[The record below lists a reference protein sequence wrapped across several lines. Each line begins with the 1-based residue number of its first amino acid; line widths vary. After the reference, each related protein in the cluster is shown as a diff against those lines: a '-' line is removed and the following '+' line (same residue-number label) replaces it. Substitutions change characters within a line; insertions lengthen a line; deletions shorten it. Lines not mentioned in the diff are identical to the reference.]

1 MKQKRS
7 FFQAEKL
14 KYRHTPVNAI
24 IIFMPLLT
32 AFLSAWLMGSYF
44 TVDAYN
50 WWYIGIYP
58 GGLGILC
65 SIIGRKDKAK
75 KNYTIWSLP
84 CKMEKIWDAK
94 IAVGAVFSGISVFVL
109 TVLIVLG
116 ENLIEHIL
124 KQQMRTSMSFGTQ
137 LLAGFVLWLTT
148 LWMVPFCL
156 FLSQKIGTFLMLII
170 HMGIYTVLSASVS
183 LKPYFFLF
191 PGAIT
196 ARVMCPLIKVLPN
209 GLLFEP
215 GQLTYSPELGEIS
228 GLWIGVFSAIVWFF
242 ICWLYSRKWFQKQTA
257 SAKER
262 KAG

>member
-1 MKQKRS
+1 MKQKYS

-14 KYRHTPVNAI
+14 KYCHTPVRPI

-32 AFLSAWLMGSYF
+32 VFLSAWLMGSYF
-44 TVDAYN
+44 SVDAYN

-58 GGLGILC
+58 GVLGILC
-65 SIIGRKDKAK
+65 SIIGRKDKVK

-94 IAVGAVFSGISVFVL
+94 IAVGAVFSGISVIVL

-116 ENLIEHIL
+116 ENLIEHIF
-124 KQQMRTSMSFGTQ
+124 KQQMRASITFGTQ
-137 LLAGFVLWLTT
+137 LLTALVLWLTT
-148 LWMVPFCL
+148 LWMIPFCL
-156 FLSQKIGTFLMLII
+156 FLSQKIGTFLMLIL
-170 HMGIYTVLSASVS
+170 HMGIYTVLSAIVS

-228 GLWIGVFSAIVWFF
+228 GLWIGILSAIVWFL

-257 SAKER
+257 SINER
-262 KAG
+262 KEG